1 MVLQLSFERELPQQ
15 LFYALEP
22 LVAFNREMERLA
34 GEGVVPCVQ
43 EGDHGSRL
51 DSSDAVSGS
60 ASCLSAAG
68 A

>member
-1 MVLQLSFERELPQQ
+1 
-15 LFYALEP
+15 
-22 LVAFNREMERLA
+22 MERLA